1 MNNEIIIVNELDKVI
16 GYKSRNEIKTSDIY
30 RVAVLWITNSKGE
43 ILLAK
48 RSKTKENSPSK
59 WGTAVAGTVEKG
71 ETYYTNLIKE
81 AREEI
86 GLTDT
91 YPVRGEKNRIKSKTN
106 YFRQW
111 HFITINKDI
120 KDFKLNKDEVEK
132 IKWFKKDE
140 LLSEIK
146 KKPSDF
152 LDSVK
157 DFMKDNIK

>member
-1 MNNEIIIVNELDKVI
+1 MDDNFVYVDEYDKVI
-16 GYKSRNEIKTSDIY
+16 GHASKDEIDKKKLTY

-48 RSKTKENSPSK
+48 RALSKKHNPGK
-59 WGTAVAGTVEKG
+59 WGPAVAGTVERG
-71 ETYYTNLIKE
+71 ETYYTNIVKE
-81 AREEI
+81 AKEEI
-86 GLTDT
+86 GLTGT
-91 YPVRGEKNRIKSKTN
+91 YPIRGEKDRVKGKHN

-120 KDFKLNKDEVEK
+120 KEFKLKKDEVSS

-140 LLSEIK
+140 LAKAIK
-146 KKPSDF
+146 SKPSDF

-157 DFMKDNIK
+157 QAMKR